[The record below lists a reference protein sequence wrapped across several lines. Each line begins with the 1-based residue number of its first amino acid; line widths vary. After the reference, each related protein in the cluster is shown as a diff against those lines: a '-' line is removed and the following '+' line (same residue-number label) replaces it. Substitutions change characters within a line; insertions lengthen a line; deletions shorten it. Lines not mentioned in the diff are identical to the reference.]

1 MNRLYEDLEAVEG
14 ACLGNL
20 NLLAEPLD
28 LLNKTARQIQD
39 NKNSLFRVKSSKQ
52 CTKRS
57 LVKFTEAFLTRFS
70 LTIPSLAAKKAKTWE
85 MKCFSSGFRGSQCA
99 KSLDKSTLE

>member
-1 MNRLYEDLEAVEG
+1 MPQGSEPPGRTSGPVELDSEA
-14 ACLGNL
+14 NTR
-20 NLLAEPLD
+20 
-28 LLNKTARQIQD
+28 K
-39 NKNSLFRVKSSKQ
+39 KSHLFRVKSSKQ